1 MVEVVRNKRNNRI
14 LIGII
19 IFAFIALL
27 VVTIAVIAI
36 SANDSRKSGNSQST
50 TTSDDS
56 SDGGDNGQS
65 SSNSSSTSPD
75 DDSDEETDDNEIT
88 GSIDYRGLV
97 GDTLRI
103 QTTIDG
109 SYSDGTCVLTLNGPN
124 EQSYTSTVRMM
135 SISSSSST
143 CNGFDI
149 NMDAVEDDDELR
161 SGKWTITIDLSSGGK
176 TGQLTDEMSL

>member
-36 SANDSRKSGNSQST
+36 SANDSRKSDNSQST
-50 TTSDDS
+50 TTSDD
-56 SDGGDNGQS
+56 GGDNSQS

-75 DDSDEETDDNEIT
+75 DDSDKETDNSEIT